1 MIYFLILNTLDYIK
15 YWVDNMSK
23 MYEEFHKNF
32 EIVIADTPELLRVVF
47 HVRYQA
53 LCVEKRLPGFD
64 MSLYPDQLEKDQYDH
79 HSSHALLRYRETGD
93 FIGTVRLIR
102 CDPMNSGKPFPV
114 ELHTLI
120 DPALC
125 NIDELSR
132 QHTVEISRLIVLN
145 NFDRRK
151 SERRNVETRSMDS
164 STSETDRR
172 YLPNLTLLLVAA
184 AVRMSNQG
192 NVRNWLSVM
201 EPALNRLLGY
211 YGSGLTPIGPKVNY
225 LGLRRPYFSNYVDML
240 DKMYLTHRDAWEIVT
255 EKGMYCRSPTTTIFV
270 EERV

>member
-1 MIYFLILNTLDYIK
+1 
-15 YWVDNMSK
+15 
-23 MYEEFHKNF
+23 
-32 EIVIADTPELLRVVF
+32 
-47 HVRYQA
+47 
-53 LCVEKRLPGFD
+53 
-64 MSLYPDQLEKDQYDH
+64 
-79 HSSHALLRYRETGD
+79 
-93 FIGTVRLIR
+93 LIR